1 MGSKKKLGSPIFV
14 ELLGIKELGRLC
26 CALERAPMLVFAFNS
41 KDEVKLAV
49 HLDTY
54 FGNPIFYYVKSDKF
68 GHFLEYRNSAGL
80 EDVRISNSPTFL
92 LYAPIVAVK
101 NIPSTFG
108 LAGEVKGIRKLSSIE
123 VVDLVSLAKISAYRL
138 LFEEAPMPIFA
149 FKSDGGWVAGIFA
162 RLDDSDESSIFFY
175 CRLEKEPNGSFIRYS
190 TKASEV
196 SFTDKIEEH
205 GYVYLKVIRLKAPH
219 PLVSKVEQLEL

>member
-1 MGSKKKLGSPIFV
+1 MSSKKKLGSPIFV

-41 KDEVKLAV
+41 KDGVKLAV

-54 FGNPIFYYVKSDKF
+54 FGSPIFYYVKSDKS

-101 NIPSTFG
+101 NIPSAFG
-108 LAGEVKGIRKLSSIE
+108 LDAKAKSVRKVSSME
-123 VVDLVSLAKISAYRL
+123 VVDLVSLAKVSAYRM
-138 LFEEAPMPIFA
+138 LFEELP
-149 FKSDGGWVAGIFA
+149 
-162 RLDDSDESSIFFY
+162 
-175 CRLEKEPNGSFIRYS
+175 
-190 TKASEV
+190 
-196 SFTDKIEEH
+196 
-205 GYVYLKVIRLKAPH
+205 
-219 PLVSKVEQLEL
+219 